1 MGGVQREPGHDALLD
16 EQEPTLAK
24 SRRLP
29 HLRYLNS
36 HLKNAL
42 KVLAGFLPAALTFAL
57 TKDWWVLAWFG
68 AFIWFGITGVR
79 NVIQMV
85 LGSGGFRRSSLLQ
98 WNGLVSWGRL
108 ADSLLYTGFSVPLLD
123 YLVKTKL
130 LNEGLGITLVTSPLA
145 LYSVMAVA
153 NGLYIFSHNVL
164 RGLPMAAAVAN
175 LFRSVLSI
183 PLALVY
189 SEAIVLLVAATGHP
203 EAAVAVG
210 PWAAVISKLASD
222 CVAGVIEG
230 LADRDLFIRLRAWD
244 YQGKLNQL
252 FDTFQQLE
260 LLFPQEDALA
270 LLESPKQ
277 FMLTMSYEHKGLES
291 IIIVNALD
299 LLYFWMYQPRARGVM
314 TSYLRDMGPEERRV
328 FLLSQYVLLREREI
342 SQVFLDGVV
351 GRNFGRALSFYL
363 DMHREYLEDIQE
375 LAGKLATSA
384 K

>member
-1 MGGVQREPGHDALLD
+1 VQHEHGAEAGLG
-16 EQEPTLAK
+16 EQEPLPPP

-29 HLRYLNS
+29 PLRYLNS
-36 HLKNAL
+36 HLKITL
-42 KVLAGFLPAALTFAL
+42 KILAGFIPAVLTFAL

-68 AFIWFGITGVR
+68 AFLWFGITGVR

-85 LGSGGFRRSSLLQ
+85 LGSGGFKRSSLLQ

-123 YLVKTKL
+123 YLVKTQF
-130 LNEGLGITLVTSPLA
+130 LNKTLDITLASNQFA
-145 LYSVMAVA
+145 LYAIMALA
-153 NGLYIFSHNVL
+153 NGLYISGHNIL
-164 RGLPMAAAVAN
+164 RGLPTSAAVGN

-183 PLALVY
+183 PLAVAY
-189 SEAIVLLVAATGHP
+189 SEGIVLLLQATGHTA
-203 EAAVAVG
+203 AAVAVE

-222 CVAGVIEG
+222 CVAGLIEG
-230 LADRDLFIRLRAWD
+230 LADREQFIRMRAWD
-244 YQGKLNQL
+244 YRGKLNQL

-260 LLFPQEDALA
+260 LLFPQEDVLA

-277 FMLTMSYEHKGLES
+277 FMLTMSYEHKGLEN

-314 TSYLRDMGPEERRV
+314 ASFLRDMGPEERRV

-342 SQVFLDGVV
+342 SQLFLDGLV
-351 GRNFGRALSFYL
+351 GRNFARALSFYL
-363 DMHREYLEDIQE
+363 DMSREYLDDIQD
-375 LAGKLATSA
+375 LAGRLATA
-384 K
+384 KS

>member
-1 MGGVQREPGHDALLD
+1 MSSWRVQQEHVRRRVGRTEPKGRGA
-16 EQEPTLAK
+16 
-24 SRRLP
+24 P

-36 HLKNAL
+36 HLKNSL
-42 KVLAGFLPAALTFAL
+42 KVLAGFIPAALTFAL

-68 AFIWFGITGVR
+68 AFLWFGITGVR

-85 LGSGGFRRSSLLQ
+85 LGSGGLKRSSLLQ
-98 WNGLVSWGRL
+98 WSGLVSWGRL

-123 YLVKTKL
+123 FLVKQEL
-130 LNEGLGITLVTSPLA
+130 LNKGLGITLATSPLV

-164 RGLPMAAAVAN
+164 RGLPMAAAIGN
-175 LFRSVLSI
+175 LFRAVLSI
-183 PLALVY
+183 PLAVAY
-189 SEAIVLLVAATGHP
+189 SQIIIFTLTATGHP
-203 EAAVAVG
+203 DAAAAVG

-222 CVAGVIEG
+222 CVAGLIEG
-230 LADRDLFIRLRAWD
+230 LADRDQFIRMRAWD
-244 YQGKLNQL
+244 YRGKLNQL

-260 LLFPQEDALA
+260 LRFPQEDVLA

-314 TSYLRDMGPEERRV
+314 EGFLRDMGPEEAASPC
-328 FLLSQYVLLREREI
+328 SQYVALREREI
-342 SQVFLDGVV
+342 SQVF
-351 GRNFGRALSFYL
+351 
-363 DMHREYLEDIQE
+363 
-375 LAGKLATSA
+375 
-384 K
+384 